1 LFICGTHSSGKHSD
15 NEKQLRTN
23 SPIISISLG
32 ATRIF
37 RIRRKGFPEDGKIV
51 KDLSVVNNTIV
62 IMGGTMQKTH
72 THEITKIGVFYIA
85 GHHMHMSRFTG
96 GQKGL
101 RVGRRI
107 NITLRQFE

>member
-1 LFICGTHSSGKHSD
+1 
-15 NEKQLRTN
+15 
-23 SPIISISLG
+23 
-32 ATRIF
+32 
-37 RIRRKGFPEDGKIV
+37 
-51 KDLSVVNNTIV
+51 
-62 IMGGTMQKTH
+62 MGGTMQKTH